1 MMPRGDRLPILD
13 KEKNSIMR
21 RCSSIGRF
29 LLVILSLCLTSTLAF
44 AQATQEKPFEPTVG
58 QGGKDVVWVPTPQA
72 LVNKMLEMA
81 KVTPSDYLMDLG
93 SGDGR
98 TVITAAKRGVKA
110 LGIEYN
116 PDMVALSQRNAA
128 AAGVSDKATFVK
140 ADIFESDFSKATVIT
155 LFLLPDLN
163 LRLRPKL
170 LEMAPG
176 TRVVS
181 NSFRM
186 EAWEPDETA
195 TVSDDC
201 VSWCTALLW
210 IVPAKV
216 EGTWRTPQGD
226 LTLTQQFQ
234 VISGTLGSTAI
245 SNGKLHGND
254 ITFSAGDAQYTGKVS
269 GNSMQGTIKG
279 GKGGTWTATKR

>member
-1 MMPRGDRLPILD
+1 MRSPSNPRLT
-13 KEKNSIMR
+13 
-21 RCSSIGRF
+21 
-29 LLVILSLCLTSTLAF
+29 LLTAAACLTASLAF
-44 AQATQEKPFEPTVG
+44 AQATEQKPFEPSVG
-58 QGGKDVVWVPTPQA
+58 QAGKDVVWVPTPQA
-72 LVNKMLEMA
+72 LVNKMLDMA
-81 KVTPSDYLMDLG
+81 KVTPADFLMDLG

-98 TVITAAKRGVKA
+98 TVITAAKRGLKA
-110 LGIEYN
+110 MGVEYN
-116 PDMVALSQRNAA
+116 PDMVALSIKNAA
-128 AAGVSDKATFVK
+128 TAGVSDKASFVK
-140 ADIFESDFSKATVIT
+140 ADIFETDFSKATVIT

-195 TVSDDC
+195 TVSEDC

-216 EGTWRTPQGD
+216 DGTWHTAQGD
-226 LTLTQQFQ
+226 LALSQQFQ
-234 VISGTLGSTAI
+234 VITGTLGGKPI
-245 SNGKLHGND
+245 SNGRLHGSE
-254 ITFSAGDAQYTGKVS
+254 ITFTMGSAQYTGQVKGS
-269 GNSMQGTIKG
+269 SIQGTIKG
-279 GKGGTWTATKR
+279 GISPTWNAKR